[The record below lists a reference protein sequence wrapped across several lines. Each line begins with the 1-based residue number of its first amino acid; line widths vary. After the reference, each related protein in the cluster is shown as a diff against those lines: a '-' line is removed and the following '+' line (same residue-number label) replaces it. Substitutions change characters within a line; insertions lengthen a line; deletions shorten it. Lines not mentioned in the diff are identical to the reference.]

1 MYHAARFDVLRPSV
15 AIVAAILGGALL
27 GALAAALVVPL
38 ATRAPSAG
46 PEATA
51 ASAHRQD
58 PAGPAAPGAER
69 EGRAHPAVSPAPSA
83 SASVATAPAA
93 PSAPPLELE
102 GPLPDWLDGQVPAT
116 PEEVEAASQR
126 CARGDAVECMRAGSA
141 YEAGR
146 GVPPDAR
153 LARLNRSAGAR
164 LFEQG
169 CRRRDPE
176 ACHALSVLYALG
188 RGVPTSPKTAAAY
201 RGLARDLCQ
210 VAPSPVCSRLGGAP
224 QE

>member
-1 MYHAARFDVLRPSV
+1 VYHAARSDVPRPSV
-15 AIVAAILGGALL
+15 AIIAAILGGALL
-27 GALAAALVVPL
+27 GALAAKLVVPL
-38 ATRAPSAG
+38 ATRAPGAGGQTSAR
-46 PEATA
+46 
-51 ASAHRQD
+51 SAHLPAD
-58 PAGPAAPGAER
+58 PSAPGAKRDGRGDPPAAPA
-69 EGRAHPAVSPAPSA
+69 PSPSA
-83 SASVATAPAA
+83 SIATAPAA
-93 PSAPPLELE
+93 PSAPAREVE
-102 GPLPDWLDGQVPAT
+102 GHLPEWLDGLVPET

-201 RGLARDLCQ
+201 RGLTRDLCQ
-210 VAPSPVCSRLGGAP
+210 VAPTPACSRLVGAP